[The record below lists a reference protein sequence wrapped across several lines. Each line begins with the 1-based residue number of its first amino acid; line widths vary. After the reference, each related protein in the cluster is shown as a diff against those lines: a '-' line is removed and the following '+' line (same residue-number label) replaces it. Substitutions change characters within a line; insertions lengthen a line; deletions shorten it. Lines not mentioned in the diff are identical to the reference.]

1 MPKGRGYMRT
11 FPQSLAQIN
20 IKSKPCHPVQNTRLG
35 LFFFFLKGLN
45 KKFKEKQ
52 DLTSQDLIF
61 PCKKHQTINTPLF

>member
-1 MPKGRGYMRT
+1 MPEGCGYMRT

-20 IKSKPCHPVQNTRLG
+20 IKSKPCHPVQNTRQG
-35 LFFFFLKGLN
+35 LFFLKGLN

-61 PCKKHQTINTPLF
+61 PAKKIKP